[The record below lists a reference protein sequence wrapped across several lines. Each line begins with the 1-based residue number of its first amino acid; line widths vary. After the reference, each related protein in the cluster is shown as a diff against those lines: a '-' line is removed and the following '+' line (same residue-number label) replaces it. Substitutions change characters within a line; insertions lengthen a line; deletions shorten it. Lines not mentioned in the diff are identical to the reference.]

1 MFYRSRTLTNCEWDY
16 LWIACPVTDICLLWM
31 IILNANLNE
40 NRWYVISTWWIADII
55 DVHNYQSYILYYI
68 MHYINSNNGELC
80 SNVWWTCT
88 LTLHTTS
95 HKYTKLKMWTSEE
108 YSKHSHKKLVLR
120 KKFVLWRSTRSKFK
134 KSQLLFKAVQT
145 SCITLIYWLFIYLF
159 IFKFAFYLFI
169 YWLID
174 FYLYLLTYEWSK
186 NRAKRRLLI

>member
-134 KSQLLFKAVQT
+134 KSQLLF
-145 SCITLIYWLFIYLF
+145 IDFLFIYLF
-159 IFKFAFYLFI
+159 LNLHFIYLFI
-169 YWLID
+169 DLLTFIYIYWLMNEAKIEQNVD
-174 FYLYLLTYEWSK
+174 SWS
-186 NRAKRRLLI
+186 RLI